1 LGNEQKN
8 GVESTKTEMEQ
19 FALMT
24 GERTEQDLLAECRNG
39 SREAFESLFVANQKR
54 VFSVALNFFGGDE
67 ALAKDI
73 TQQVFL
79 KFFYKVG
86 EFRAESEFTTWLYRM
101 TVNAC
106 IDEQRKTRRFFS
118 IENFFGDFK
127 VKKTQDDRIQQQEIS
142 DEVQKAIATLKPKF
156 RLPILLKYVENLS
169 YQEIAEV
176 LDCSIGT
183 ISSRLNRGHK
193 MLANKLGHLKNEI

>member
-1 LGNEQKN
+1 M
-8 GVESTKTEMEQ
+8 TEKRIEP
-19 FALMT
+19 
-24 GERTEQDLLAECRNG
+24 DLLADCRNG
-39 SREAFESLFVANQKR
+39 STDAFESLFLANQKR

-67 ALAKDI
+67 SLAKDI

-79 KFFYKVG
+79 KIFYKVG
-86 EFRAESEFTTWLYRM
+86 EFRAEAEFTTWLYRM
-101 TVNAC
+101 TINAC
-106 IDEQRKTRRFFS
+106 IDEQRKARRFFS
-118 IENFFGDFK
+118 IENLFGDLR
-127 VKKTQDDRIQQQEIS
+127 VKRAQDDKIQQREIS
-142 DEVQKAIATLKPKF
+142 EEVQKAIAALKPKF

-193 MLANKLGHLKNEI
+193 MLARKLEHLKSEI

>member
-1 LGNEQKN
+1 M
-8 GVESTKTEMEQ
+8 TEK
-19 FALMT
+19 
-24 GERTEQDLLAECRNG
+24 RTEQDLLAECKNG
-39 SREAFESLFVANQKR
+39 SREAFESLYNAHQRR

-79 KFFYKVG
+79 KIFG
-86 EFRAESEFTTWLYRM
+86 SLRDFRGDARFTTWLYRM

-106 IDEQRKTRRFFS
+106 IDEQRKRRRFFS
-118 IENFFGDFK
+118 IENFFGEFK
-127 VKKTQDDRIQQQEIS
+127 VKKTQDAHIQQREIS
-142 DEVQKAIATLKPKF
+142 EEVQKAVATLKPKF
-156 RLPILLKYVENLS
+156 RLPILLKYVEGLS
-169 YQEIAEV
+169 YEEIAKV

-193 MLANKLGHLKNEI
+193 MLAGKLGHLKNEI

>member
-1 LGNEQKN
+1 
-8 GVESTKTEMEQ
+8 MER

-24 GERTEQDLLAECRNG
+24 ETETERDLLAECKNG
-39 SREAFESLFVANQKR
+39 SREAFDLLYQRHQRR

-67 ALAKDI
+67 ASAKDI

-79 KFFYKVG
+79 KIFDRLG
-86 EFRAESEFTTWLYRM
+86 EFRGQAEFTTWLYRM

-106 IDEQRKTRRFFS
+106 IDEQRKRRRFFS
-118 IENFFGDFK
+118 IENFFGDL
-127 VKKTQDDRIQQQEIS
+127 KTRRTPAEDDRIQKREIS
-142 DEVQKAIATLKPKF
+142 AEAQKALGALKPKF
-156 RLPILLKYVENLS
+156 RLPILLKYAEGLS
-169 YQEIAEV
+169 YEEIAKI

-193 MLANKLGHLKNEI
+193 MLADKLGHLRNEL

>member
-1 LGNEQKN
+1 
-8 GVESTKTEMEQ
+8 MER

-24 GERTEQDLLAECRNG
+24 EKRTEQDLLAECKNG
-39 SREAFESLFVANQKR
+39 SREAFESLYNAHQRR

-67 ALAKDI
+67 SLAKDI

-79 KFFYKVG
+79 KIFYKLD
-86 EFRAESEFTTWLYRM
+86 EFRGQAEFTTWLYRI

-106 IDEQRKTRRFFS
+106 LDEARKTQRFFS

-127 VKKTQDDRIQQQEIS
+127 VKRAQDDKIHRKEIS

-193 MLANKLGHLKNEI
+193 MLASKLGHLKNEI